1 LWISSGSLAQF
12 RSIRLPA
19 VIPRDLGTEA
29 AGKNKARD
37 HEGAMAGP
45 RRPVRYPIC
54 AIRAISDCL

>member
-37 HEGAMAGP
+37 HEGA
-45 RRPVRYPIC
+45 C
-54 AIRAISDCL
+54 ATQFVPSAQSVIV